1 MQMLSYLYLTSTE
14 FTAPTVSG
22 EAAKYLPEDNASFG
36 AGLLQII
43 KKGIEYMNPS
53 MTDAIR
59 VCISLMAIVML
70 IIILNTIVKSGAQV
84 PQLIGTVAISLALI
98 QPSNTLIQ
106 LGVATVEKLSDYGKL
121 LLPVMTAALAA
132 EGGITASAGL
142 YTATAVFN
150 TILLSAISKLIIP
163 LIYCYIVVSIAKNAT
178 QNQLLSNISKFMKW
192 ALTWTLK
199 IIIYVFTG
207 YVAITGVVNG
217 TVDASA
223 VKATKLALS
232 GAVPVVGSILSDAS
246 ETVLISAAFVKNS
259 AGITG
264 LFAILSLW
272 IGPFLQI
279 GVQYVFLK
287 LTAGLCGV
295 FGDTKA
301 SDLVKDFS
309 SALGF
314 LLAAVGTMCLLL
326 LISTFCFMRGI
337 SG

>member
-1 MQMLSYLYLTSTE
+1 MLSYLYLTSTE

>member
-1 MQMLSYLYLTSTE
+1 MTI
-14 FTAPTVSG
+14 
-22 EAAKYLPEDNASFG
+22 KR
-36 AGLLQII
+36 QI
-43 KKGIEYMNPS
+43 
-53 MTDAIR
+53 
-59 VCISLMAIVML
+59 V
-70 IIILNTIVKSGAQV
+70 IITK
-84 PQLIGTVAISLALI
+84 
-98 QPSNTLIQ
+98 
-106 LGVATVEKLSDYGKL
+106 
-121 LLPVMTAALAA
+121 
-132 EGGITASAGL
+132 
-142 YTATAVFN
+142 
-150 TILLSAISKLIIP
+150 
-163 LIYCYIVVSIAKNAT
+163 IAKCNVCAPRT
-178 QNQLLSNISKFMKW
+178 RDAHTVKRKENCRDKAEEPQSRFSESRQYFSRL
-192 ALTWTLK
+192 
-199 IIIYVFTG
+199 YVFTG